1 MKYLY
6 QKRFQDNCLC
16 FYLKKKRKN
25 STQNDQK
32 EKIIKP
38 GSEIIE
44 IKTIKIE
51 KIIETKVFFLKKD
64 QLNW

>member
-1 MKYLY
+1 MPLPWEIRK
-6 QKRFQDNCLC
+6 
-16 FYLKKKRKN
+16 KKKREN

-32 EKIIKP
+32 EKIIKQ

-51 KIIETKVFFLKKD
+51 KITETKVFLKND